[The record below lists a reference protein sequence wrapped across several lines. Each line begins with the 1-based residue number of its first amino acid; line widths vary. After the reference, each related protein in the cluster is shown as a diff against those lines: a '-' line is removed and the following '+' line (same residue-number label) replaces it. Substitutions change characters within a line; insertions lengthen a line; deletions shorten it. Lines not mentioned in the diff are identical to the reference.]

1 MGKPQKSMDILTI
14 IEEVMKI
21 PIVKVD
27 RTSFLTAK
35 FIKLATPEQ
44 MEQIIKDGPYKAGVK
59 RKVIDNLAK
68 SIIQKNT
75 LSSTSVSFVAG
86 LPGGFAMA
94 ATIPADVLQFFAV
107 SLRLAQELAY
117 LYGHDDLRL
126 EEHHDTEAA
135 RDIMLVYLGVMLGV
149 SGSASAIKFL
159 SSGLSKAI
167 LKKLPQKALTKTLYY
182 PIIKKVAGYIGIKL
196 TKDSFAK
203 SVSKVV
209 PILGGIVSGTITYA
223 TMRPMG
229 KKLAATLSESL
240 ELTRDDVIFEYGE
253 MKKNFPDIVD
263 IDFEEI
269 S

>member
-1 MGKPQKSMDILTI
+1 MGKPQKSMDILAI
-14 IEEVMKI
+14 IEQVMKM
-21 PIVKVD
+21 PGVKVD
-27 RTSFLTAK
+27 RDSFLKTK
-35 FIKLATPEQ
+35 FTKIATPEQ
-44 MEQIIKDGPYKAGVK
+44 MEDIIKDGPYKAGVK

-117 LYGHDDLRL
+117 LYGHDDLGL
-126 EEHHDTEAA
+126 EEHLDTEDA
-135 RDIMLVYLGVMLGV
+135 RDQMLLFLGVMFGV
-149 SGSASAIKFL
+149 SGSSSTIKFL
-159 SSGLSKAI
+159 SSGISKTV
-167 LKKLPQKALTKTLYY
+167 LKKLPQKALTRTLYY

-196 TKDSFAK
+196 TKDTFAK
-203 SVSKVV
+203 GVSKVL
-209 PILGGIVSGTITYA
+209 PIIGGIVSGTITYA

-229 KKLAATLSESL
+229 KKLAAALSESL

-253 MKKNFPDIVD
+253 MKRNFPDIID